1 MFIMNENKTERLNI
15 TLPTNTVKLI
25 DRVWRK
31 KHFKSRS
38 AFLNEAARR
47 YATRLNKA
55 TLIRQLRSGYK
66 ANVINDADLV
76 NEWDNASNDIVLDF
90 TDKDE

>member
-15 TLPTNTVKLI
+15 TLPTKTVKLI

-31 KHFKSRS
+31 KQFKSRS
-38 AFLNEAARR
+38 AFLNEAAQR

-55 TLIRQLRSGYK
+55 SLLRQLRSGYK
-66 ANVINDADLV
+66 ANIINDADLV
-76 NEWDNASNDIVLDF
+76 NEWENTSKELY
-90 TDKDE
+90 